1 MLLWVKPVNPP
12 SEQPGWYLERPPG
25 NGIVRVDSKGSWWGV
40 AQLGNGLYS
49 PHEGDSVG
57 LAVSVA
63 DDTTVDKLMAE
74 PGVVVRD
81 YPVGVNTDIA
91 SGVVITLKPASR

>member
-1 MLLWVKPVNPP
+1 M
-12 SEQPGWYLERPPG
+12 
-25 NGIVRVDSKGSWWGV
+25 
-40 AQLGNGLYS
+40 GNGLYS

-81 YPVGVNTDIA
+81 YPVGVNTDTA